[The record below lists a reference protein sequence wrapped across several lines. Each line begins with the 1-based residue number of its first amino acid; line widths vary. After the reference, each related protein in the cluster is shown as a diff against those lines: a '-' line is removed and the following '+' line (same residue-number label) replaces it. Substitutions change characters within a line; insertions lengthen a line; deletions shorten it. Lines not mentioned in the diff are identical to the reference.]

1 MTTLSLLAIAA
12 PRTAVAQ
19 IRAQDTATVFCAGQ
33 PIHDIV
39 VHTSAPTAA
48 ILRQVKILDR
58 VVAAVHTT
66 TNPQVVR
73 RFLLLHAGEPCN
85 ELRRAESERI
95 LRAQPFIAAASIRTV
110 QMPGG
115 DVDLDVRTTDEVA
128 LVLNGA
134 LGHGGPVPFAFVRMG
149 DANFSGQGMFLAADW
164 RDGTPFRDGYGLHYV
179 DNQLLGRPYVFTL
192 DGHETPLGD
201 NTLVDFTH
209 PFYTDLQ
216 RIAWR
221 AQAGTNDD
229 YVQFMNNVNSSHAIH
244 LSRNY
249 FDVGG
254 IVRVGPPGRLSL
266 FGASISGDDDRPG
279 STQVLVTPQGFAP
292 DTSTE
297 LLNRYEP
304 HRIARINT
312 LWGMRDIGFAR
323 VSGFDALTATQDLP
337 VGFQL
342 GTLFGR
348 SLSILGSR
356 DNDIFMAGDLYVGAV
371 GRTNALRVQLYGEGR
386 HDNTAND
393 WDGLLT
399 TGRAV
404 EYLKVTDFN
413 TTTLS
418 VEFSGGLRQRI
429 PFNLTLSD
437 PDGGVRG
444 YSGSNTPG
452 GERFVTRLEDRLF
465 LGRTSNGFADLGVGA
480 FVDAGRLWA
489 QDVPYGVNTPFRS
502 SIGLS
507 LLGATP
513 AGSARLW
520 RVDLAYA
527 LDPEPGGHHFELRFS
542 NTNKT
547 TFFLA
552 EPSDI
557 AATRERTVPAS
568 VFRWPQ

>member
-1 MTTLSLLAIAA
+1 MSLLSLLALAV

-33 PIHDIV
+33 PITDIV

-48 ILRQVKILDR
+48 ILRRIKIMDR

-66 TNPQVVR
+66 TNPNVVR
-73 RFLLLHAGEPCN
+73 RFLLLRVGEPCN

-110 QMPGG
+110 QVAGG
-115 DVDLDVRTTDEVA
+115 GVDLDVRTSDEVA
-128 LVLNGA
+128 FVFDGA
-134 LGHGGPVPFAFVRMG
+134 LGHGPTPLRFVRLG
-149 DANFSGQGMFLAADW
+149 DANLSGQGMYLAADW
-164 RDGTPFRDGYGLHYV
+164 RDGTPFRDGYGMRYV
-179 DNQLLGRPYVFTL
+179 DNQLFGQPYIFTL
-192 DGHETPLGD
+192 DGHQTPLGD
-201 NTLVDFTH
+201 NSLVDFTH

-216 RIAWR
+216 RVAWR
-221 AQAGTNDD
+221 GQAGATDD
-229 YVQFMNNVNSSHAIH
+229 YVQFMNDVNSSHAIH

-266 FGASISGDDDRPG
+266 FGASISGDDERPG
-279 STQVLVTPQGFAP
+279 SNQVLVTAQGFAS
-292 DTSTE
+292 DTSTA
-297 LLNRYEP
+297 LLNRYQA
-304 HRIARINT
+304 HTIARVNT
-312 LWGMRDIGFAR
+312 LLGMRDIGFAR
-323 VSGFDALTATQDLP
+323 VRGFDALTATQDLP
-337 VGFQL
+337 IGFQL

-348 SLSILGSR
+348 SLSVLGSR

-371 GRTNALRVQLYGEGR
+371 GRTNALRLQVYGEGR
-386 HDNTAND
+386 HDNSAND

-404 EYLKVTDFN
+404 EYLKFTDVN
-413 TTTLS
+413 TTTISL
-418 VEFSGGLRQRI
+418 EFSGGWRQRI

-444 YSGSNTPG
+444 YAASNTPG
-452 GERFVTRLEDRLF
+452 GERLVARLEDRLF
-465 LGRTSNGFADLGVGA
+465 VGRPFHGLGDIGVGA
-480 FVDAGRLWA
+480 FADAGRLWA
-489 QDVPYGVNTPFRS
+489 EDIPYGVNTPVRS
-502 SIGLS
+502 SVGIS
-507 LLGATP
+507 LLGAIP
-513 AGSARLW
+513 AASARLW

-527 LDPEPGGHHFELRFS
+527 LDPEPEGHRFELRFS

-552 EPSDI
+552 EPGDI
-557 AATRERTVPAS
+557 ANTRERTVPAS